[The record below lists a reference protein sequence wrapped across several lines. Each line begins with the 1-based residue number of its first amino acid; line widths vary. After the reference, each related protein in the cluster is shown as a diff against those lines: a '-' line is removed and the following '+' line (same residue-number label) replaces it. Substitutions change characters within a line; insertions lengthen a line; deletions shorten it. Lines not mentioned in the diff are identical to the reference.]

1 MRLTQHTDYSLRV
14 LMFLAVHPR
23 EIATIKEISE
33 QYQIS
38 RNHLMKVVQ
47 KLVQGGFVESQRGQ
61 GGGLRLP
68 RPPNEINLG
77 EVIRHMEPDF
87 HVVECFRQD
96 AERCLIAPACA
107 LAGLL
112 GDAIETFLDH
122 LSQFSLADLVGRKQ
136 KREFISLLHLD

>member
-1 MRLTQHTDYSLRV
+1 
-14 LMFLAVHPR
+14 
-23 EIATIKEISE
+23 
-33 QYQIS
+33 
-38 RNHLMKVVQ
+38 MKVVQ
-47 KLVQGGFVESQRGQ
+47 KLAQGGFVESQRGQ

-68 RPPNEINLG
+68 RHPKEINLG
-77 EVIRHMEPDF
+77 EVVRHMEPDF

-96 AERCLIAPACA
+96 GEGCLIKPACA

-136 KREFISLLHLD
+136 KKEFISLLHLD